1 MEKNIGDSFQ
11 FMVHQ
16 KSIFSLLLIGIEYV
30 NSSYARNT
38 SDSWTVDGAVNFSWI
53 LGVDTHENP
62 GCQLFRRTGPTR
74 TLYEVSVNGAIY
86 YRAVLECQR
95 FVIDWD
101 SEIRA
106 SRENIT
112 QSADFR
118 QLHSERIGTNHS
130 FRLDPYTVYDR
141 DSGNGIGTVSP
152 GSCCVALTLFPPS
165 ITPATMRQRSI
176 PLLSNH
182 GV

>member
-1 MEKNIGDSFQ
+1 MEKKYRRFFFSLWYIR
-11 FMVHQ
+11 
-16 KSIFSLLLIGIEYV
+16 SIFSLLLIGIEYV

-38 SDSWTVDGAVNFSWI
+38 SDSWTVDGAVIFSWI
-53 LGVDTHENP
+53 LGVVTHTRIRATSSSRGLDPP
-62 GCQLFRRTGPTR
+62 GHCK
-74 TLYEVSVNGAIY
+74 VSVNGAIY
-86 YRAVLECQR
+86 NRAVLECQR

-165 ITPATMRQRSI
+165 ITPATMR
-176 PLLSNH
+176 
-182 GV
+182 